1 MSKRSRDDFSS
12 TQVLKRLCS
21 DRPYLPIGR
30 PYNLKRLRED
40 EGNTQQKKQ
49 RYLETLK
56 RVGSSTIE
64 ENLRKRMRYSK
75 PSAEEAIAFLL
86 PHIQELRSLYTQ
98 EVDLNS
104 AKSSHILEVH
114 QLLQQEMEAK
124 KQLVSN
130 NKTILT
136 AYNKVFNKNN
146 QLQREIALIKY
157 RLNLM

>member
-1 MSKRSRDDFSS
+1 M
-12 TQVLKRLCS
+12 
-21 DRPYLPIGR
+21 
-30 PYNLKRLRED
+30 
-40 EGNTQQKKQ
+40 
-49 RYLETLK
+49 
-56 RVGSSTIE
+56 GSSTSE
-64 ENLRKRMRYSK
+64 ENLRRRMRYSK

-136 AYNKVFNKNN
+136 AYNKVVNKNN

>member
-12 TQVLKRLCS
+12 TQVLKRLCP
-21 DRPYLPIGR
+21 DRPYFPTGR
-30 PYNLKRLRED
+30 PYNLKRLRE
-40 EGNTQQKKQ
+40 EEENTQQKKQ

-56 RVGSSTIE
+56 RAGSSTIE

-86 PHIQELRSLYTQ
+86 PRIQELRSLYTQ
-98 EVDLNS
+98 EVQINS
-104 AKSSHILEVH
+104 AKSSHILEAH
-114 QLLQQEMEAK
+114 QLLQQEMESK

-130 NKTILT
+130 NKTILI
-136 AYNKVFNKNN
+136 AYNKVVNENNK
-146 QLQREIALIKY
+146 LQREMALIKY